1 MYTNRQPGEII
12 AIFQAQSVTVKQY
25 KVHNELMNVTFLTD
39 FRLSS
44 NNVAAKAALLMNL
57 AISVK
62 YPFKGSQ
69 KAIPFEGLRIWSSVV
84 VQ

>member
-1 MYTNRQPGEII
+1 MYTNHQPGEII

-25 KVHNELMNVTFLTD
+25 KVHNEWMNVTFLTD

-44 NNVAAKAALLMNL
+44 NNVAAKALLMNL